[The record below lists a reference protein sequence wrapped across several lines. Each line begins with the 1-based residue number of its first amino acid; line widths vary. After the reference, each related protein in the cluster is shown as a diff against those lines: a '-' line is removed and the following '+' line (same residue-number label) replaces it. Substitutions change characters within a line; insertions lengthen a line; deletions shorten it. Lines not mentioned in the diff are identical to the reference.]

1 MKKINPELN
10 KLINNLDELYQPI
23 YGFENHKKDA
33 SRVSQDRLKDII
45 RIYNSLEFKNKR
57 KVLMI

>member
-23 YGFENHKKDA
+23 YGFENHKQDI
-33 SRVSQDRLKDII
+33 SRVSTDRLKDII
-45 RIYNSLEFKNKR
+45 RIYNSLEFKE
-57 KVLMI
+57 